1 MPLQTRHRKL
11 RLNLSP
17 SADNSDINNDS
28 QEKVPKKLSIKLSLK
43 KASSQDQP
51 QENGREESDKDKND
65 PDYFEEPKTKRRK
78 ATRAPKTK
86 KTFIVKFKYKSE
98 TSLNINISNE
108 NRSTPENNA
117 TADGIPTPNP
127 SQYSKATKS
136 ATNDLPED
144 ATDEIPLSQLTGH
157 QNSRENNAKEGENNQ
172 TSGNRDP
179 LNSPEDLN
187 IENNTHPV
195 NSGSNSLNK
204 NDTTN
209 PNLRKVIDTSRVA
222 PEDSTLDFS
231 DDSAE
236 IDALLDAIGTGTQA
250 NNSVSN
256 VPNNGVNQTPT
267 NQTEYQQYNNVRIP
281 YEHTRNGQVRAG
293 NVVNIH
299 PNNPNI
305 AYNHVGFHNVGQ
317 ISNGFVSPFSVSG
330 YTTGAPNSAQL
341 GVASNGHQTQYNA
354 HNQQFSGPNHFAQQQ
369 QKQTGEAFDDDDDDL
384 VESAVLISLLDP
396 ITSNRIRI
404 PVRSRVCSHLDC
416 FDLISFRELNRLS
429 PFNVVSRN
437 QASFIARPKV
447 LALLDDA
454 KRRPLNPQKI

>member
-1 MPLQTRHRKL
+1 MQPLM
-11 RLNLSP
+11 
-17 SADNSDINNDS
+17 
-28 QEKVPKKLSIKLSLK
+28 
-43 KASSQDQP
+43 
-51 QENGREESDKDKND
+51 
-65 PDYFEEPKTKRRK
+65 
-78 ATRAPKTK
+78 
-86 KTFIVKFKYKSE
+86 
-98 TSLNINISNE
+98 
-108 NRSTPENNA
+108 
-117 TADGIPTPNP
+117 
-127 SQYSKATKS
+127 
-136 ATNDLPED
+136 D

-157 QNSRENNAKEGENNQ
+157 QNSRENNAKEGENNHA
-172 TSGNRDP
+172 SGNRDP
-179 LNSPEDLN
+179 LNSPEDVN
-187 IENNTHPV
+187 IENNTHPI
-195 NSGSNSLNK
+195 NSGSISLNK

-250 NNSVSN
+250 NNPINN

-267 NQTEYQQYNNVRIP
+267 NRTEYQQYNNVRIP
-281 YEHTRNGQVRAG
+281 YEHTRNGQVRVG

-317 ISNGFVSPFSVSG
+317 ISNGYVSPFSVSG
-330 YTTGAPNSAQL
+330 YTTGAPKSAQL

-354 HNQQFSGPNHFAQQQ
+354 HNQQFSGSNHFVQQQ
-369 QKQTGEAFDDDDDDL
+369 QKQTGEAVDDDDDDL

-454 KRRPLNPQKI
+454 KRRPLNPQKYNTRTIDFNYRQKKKWNSENKTYNNELEFFCCPICNLEFSIKAPGDLYIIGEMLEILENLNKNSKVSKIELSLDGKWKYYMEKDANTKDTDVDAKKLLRLRKRLI